1 MDSPSDVESRVEQ
14 LAQGTD
20 LGWVADVLSGRRDEI
35 LNGWLQAAIKQ
46 PFHAMRP
53 ERAVAD
59 HIPAL
64 FDALVAVLRR
74 TAQRWL
80 DTPAPLSDPAVL
92 EAAQNHARDRFEQ
105 GLHPEDVV
113 TEFRLLRQ
121 EIGGALRTHLA
132 DATPAGDVM

>member
-35 LNGWLQAAIKQ
+35 LIGWLQAAIKQ

-59 HIPAL
+59 HIPAPRMQL
-64 FDALVAVLRR
+64 FWINSQPIYWNAFKTSCARR
-74 TAQRWL
+74 LDRRCCEHWTQRL
-80 DTPAPLSDPAVL
+80 QT
-92 EAAQNHARDRFEQ
+92 
-105 GLHPEDVV
+105 
-113 TEFRLLRQ
+113 
-121 EIGGALRTHLA
+121 
-132 DATPAGDVM
+132 